1 MTTISDPSAMTPED
15 QRWLSWFMQQRRFD
29 RLSRKAQTGASL
41 ITDFAAGV
49 YEMGYPGQRRGSY
62 ELSDLVKYD
71 RSTGGGIINQIG
83 QFEWVSSGVARL
95 TYDPVTLQPLGLLI
109 EEQRTNLL
117 MRSTLE
123 GGTAG
128 TIGSGAVAPTGWSFA
143 APTPSGDVSYQVTN
157 FCTIGV
163 RFQAVAQRP
172 TIRQTFAAA
181 ANLPY
186 CLSGRITALTGSLV
200 IQDVVQYANLPA
212 GATTKWLKNGVAV
225 AGTSPVASGDF
236 VTAVLTVAATAGN
249 ADARFGPGGSSNVT
263 CDCTMTMPQL
273 EQASA
278 PSTYIPTTTAQ
289 VTRAADMCRVNTL
302 SPWYNPL
309 EGTLVVSAIAD
320 APSPFRL
327 NVASIDDGTA
337 ANRIQVRHTGATA
350 GSALAV
356 SGGTI
361 QAGELVSSAGSW
373 PTGTPGKAA
382 FSYKEN
388 SFAFS
393 VGGGG
398 VVFDNSGSVPPV
410 TRLVIGGASAG
421 ASALNG
427 TISRI
432 TYYPRVI
439 DVQQASA

>member
-1 MTTISDPSAMTPED
+1 MALVE
-15 QRWLSWFMQQRRFD
+15 
-29 RLSRKAQTGASL
+29 KAFGDIITFTRAS
-41 ITDFAAGV
+41 
-49 YEMGYPGQRRGSY
+49 
-62 ELSDLVKYD
+62 
-71 RSTGGGIINQIG
+71 GGGRINSLG
-83 QFEWVSSGVARL
+83 QYEWVAANVPRL
-95 TYDPVTLQPLGLLI
+95 THDPVTLQPLGLLI

-117 MRSTLE
+117 LHSENPTVAAWAKVSATIGANVAGPAGLPAQRLVEAAGAGLSPAISQFATVTSGATVVGMRFVKAGERSFARMQLASS
-123 GGTAG
+123 GGTAYAG
-128 TIGSGAVAPTGWSFA
+128 SRFNLADGAKVAGDSDVSLNSATNVKSGSVNYGSGWWLLWLS
-143 APTPSGDVSYQVTN
+143 
-157 FCTIGV
+157 CT
-163 RFQAVAQRP
+163 
-172 TIRQTFAAA
+172 
-181 ANLPY
+181 
-186 CLSGRITALTGSLV
+186 
-200 IQDVVQYANLPA
+200 LPA
-212 GATTKWLKNGVAV
+212 GA
-225 AGTSPVASGDF
+225 
-236 VTAVLTVAATAGN
+236 GN
-249 ADARFGPGGSSNVT
+249 ASLTTRIVADASSFGYTGDGVSAIYIGPA
-263 CDCTMTMPQL
+263 QL
-273 EQASA
+273 EEAGA
-278 PSTYIPTTTAQ
+278 PGSYIPTTVSQ
-289 VTRAADMCRVNTL
+289 VTRAADLCSVNTL
-302 SPWYNPL
+302 SPWYNSL

-337 ANRIQVRHTGATA
+337 ANRIQVRHTGTTA

-421 ASALNG
+421 AYALNG
-427 TISRI
+427 TISSI
-432 TYYPRVI
+432 TYYPSVI